1 MILLSVRSELFDS
14 ANIQRIRIQR
24 LEQLTGEHFV
34 LKSQVLDIRGWRANI
49 VQTQQDKKN
58 TAVYGNP
65 LT

>member
-1 MILLSVRSELFDS
+1 MILLLVRSELFGS

-34 LKSQVLDIRGWRANI
+34 LKLQVLDIRGCGAHI
-49 VQTQQDKKN
+49 VQTRPDKKN